1 MTSAKTQNDLQKTRN
16 ILSSLEEDNEMHRQ
30 SIISLYTQAQGTA
43 SPAASDSTDKKES
56 SFSSLTSLDSM
67 NNIRTPQSDIIKENW
82 MAGGGSVSLA
92 SSPAKTNLN
101 MDKLPSARTSS
112 SSSGRLLGQAKLD
125 TIKEIA
131 EEEEKHK

>member
-1 MTSAKTQNDLQKTRN
+1 
-16 ILSSLEEDNEMHRQ
+16 MHRQ

-101 MDKLPSARTSS
+101 MDKLPSPRTS